1 MTVLDQMQQVIR
13 EVLDDDQLVLTDAM
27 TARDV
32 EGWDSL
38 GHINIMF
45 ALESEFGVE
54 FDDDQLSRLRDVG
67 ELRRFIEQAVGT

>member
-1 MTVLDQMQQVIR
+1 MTVLEHMQQVIR
-13 EVLDDDQLVLTDAM
+13 EVLDDDQLVLTDEL

-38 GHINIMF
+38 AHINIMF

-54 FDDDQLSRLRDVG
+54 FDDDQLSRLRNVG
-67 ELRRFIEQAVGT
+67 ELRRFIEHATGD

>member
-1 MTVLDQMQQVIR
+1 MTVLERMQQVIR
-13 EVLDDDQLVLTDAM
+13 EVLDDDQLVLTDAL

-45 ALESEFGVE
+45 ALESEFGVQ
-54 FDDDQLSRLRDVG
+54 FDDDQLSRLHDVG
-67 ELRRFIEQAVGT
+67 QLRRFIEQATGD

>member
-1 MTVLDQMQQVIR
+1 MTVLERMQQVIR
-13 EVLDDDQLVLTDAM
+13 EVLDDDQLVLTDDL

-45 ALESEFGVE
+45 ALESEFGVQ
-54 FDDDQLSRLRDVG
+54 FDDDQLSRLHDVG
-67 ELRRFIEQAVGT
+67 ELRRFIEQAKPD